1 MPQTGEYRCQGEYG
15 GSTREIATADVPQA
29 ARDTAH
35 KVWKYMDERFKRP
48 ENEAKG
54 GQRRRLI
61 YARID
66 GVMQDNAFILMEVEA
81 IEPHLWLE
89 AKTGNGA
96 LEKLWKIF
104 CMK

>member
-1 MPQTGEYRCQGEYG
+1 
-15 GSTREIATADVPQA
+15 
-29 ARDTAH
+29 
-35 KVWKYMDERFKRP
+35 MDERFKGP

-54 GQRRRLI
+54 GQRSVLI

-89 AKTGNGA
+89 AKTGNEA
-96 LEKLWKIF
+96 LEELCKVL
-104 CMK
+104 CMRYN